1 MMKRLIFPENFSKE
15 EQFQLPDS
23 DRTFLLNTMKV
34 LPKEAG
40 YDPETYYDGY
50 VKFFVLGD
58 TKDSIPPHIEIY
70 NKVGYAYGY
79 LTDCAY
85 IKNKKTNREFILT
98 GTIHVNE
105 NQIFNDDTYEYE
117 TIGIPFLAELG
128 RQLVLK

>member
-1 MMKRLIFPENFSKE
+1 MKTFYGVYHHPSKE
-15 EQFQLPDS
+15 H
-23 DRTFLLNTMKV
+23 
-34 LPKEAG
+34 LPK
-40 YDPETYYDGY
+40 
-50 VKFFVLGD
+50 
-58 TKDSIPPHIEIY
+58 HIEIY

-85 IKNKKTNREFILT
+85 IKNTKTNREFILT

-117 TIGIPFLAELG
+117 SIGIPFLAELG